1 MFFQRILDEILI
13 GLDGLIGQIITLL
26 FQLLLDFILPG
37 SPS

>member
-1 MFFQRILDEILI
+1 MFFQQILDEILV
-13 GLDGLIGQIITLL
+13 GLQGLIGQFIGLL